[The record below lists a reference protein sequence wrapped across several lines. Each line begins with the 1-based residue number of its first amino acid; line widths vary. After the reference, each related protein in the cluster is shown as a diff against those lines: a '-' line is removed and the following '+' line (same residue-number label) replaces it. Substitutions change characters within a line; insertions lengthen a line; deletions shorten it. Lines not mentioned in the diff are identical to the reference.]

1 MPRETNYKNR
11 VFLKINAEG
20 RMYVSSKEPK
30 EGYEEVKLKDGS
42 LTYHKF
48 YSGTEYG
55 KISLFS
61 VVKTDNGKYLNLG
74 IDEGEVVSV
83 ISMPIWRTAK
93 SGDKYLNPWVIAVIS
108 VMPNIDFQKEY
119 RISTS
124 VKNYKG
130 TDNKEH
136 KSHNVW
142 FNYMDIEGNELF
154 EKFAISF
161 KEAPAWEKSNDGFSE
176 TYDKTKFNA
185 FWSGKLQVEL
195 DRFKQK

>member
-1 MPRETNYKNR
+1 
-11 VFLKINAEG
+11 
-20 RMYVSSKEPK
+20 MYVSSKEPK

-42 LTYHKF
+42 STYHKF

-83 ISMPIWRTAK
+83 ISMSIWRTAK

-108 VMPNIDFQKEY
+108 VMPNIDFEKEY
-119 RISTS
+119 RVSTS

-130 TDNKEH
+130 ADNKEH

-161 KEAPAWEKSNDGFSE
+161 KEAPAWEKTSDGFGD

-185 FWSGKLQVEL
+185 FWAGKMQAEL
-195 DRFKQK
+195 DRFKKK